1 MDKNLIKLFEE
12 NIEPNACKG
21 GKREGEHAKMTE
33 LINKEIGS
41 DYSIKLHSV
50 FDSFAGQQ
58 RASDENDR
66 SLKFGVIMQNFIDN
80 QLLGDQCTFDVLIEM
95 VQKNHAKPDQIF
107 DKTYS
112 MKSSITKTQTSD
124 EGEDKEVFVSDLH

>member
-1 MDKNLIKLFEE
+1 M
-12 NIEPNACKG
+12 
-21 GKREGEHAKMTE
+21 
-33 LINKEIGS
+33 
-41 DYSIKLHSV
+41 
-50 FDSFAGQQ
+50 Q

-107 DKTYS
+107 DKTYN

-124 EGEDKEVFVSDLH
+124 EGEDKDVLVSDLH

>member
-1 MDKNLIKLFEE
+1 M
-12 NIEPNACKG
+12 
-21 GKREGEHAKMTE
+21 HAA
-33 LINKEIGS
+33 
-41 DYSIKLHSV
+41 
-50 FDSFAGQQ
+50 FDTFAGMQ

-107 DKTYS
+107 DKTYN

-124 EGEDKEVFVSDLH
+124 EGEDKDVLVSDLH